1 VIYLENLVKDPYFTS
16 GLWKITSKPEEVRI
30 SSDRVQTPIGVK
42 DSLKVESFG
51 WSKWCLVYGEK
62 LQVKPRETYRLNV
75 RMMLNLEDRKASVVL
90 EPQILDENGEK
101 VKVTKKKWVGD
112 SGEPFFVEDLG
123 SWRGGVIGATG
134 KWGWRYMT
142 GGFMIPDGGVQ
153 MNLTLYGAGPGKVWV
168 TGVELYRNFYSTV
181 KKVEPPDIP
190 EYPKAIV
197 YKRLKL
203 GEYAGKVLRIGD
215 LNGDGKVELLLVQK
229 INPKPIKQSSVNYV
243 ALRCLTAID
252 LNGNILW
259 QLGEPDPSGYEVWS
273 DLPVQV
279 FDFNRDGK
287 MEVLCC
293 KDFKIMLLDGA
304 TGNVI
309 TETDTPE
316 SNSGEGPEDG
326 FPRIL
331 GDSITICNL
340 TECDPGDFI
349 LKDRYNN
356 LWAYDREF
364 NRLWSYTGK
373 MAHYTQIYDVDGDGF
388 DEVFS
393 GDALIDQ
400 NGEILW
406 RIDLYGHCDSSIFY
420 RDREGRLILALAYED
435 GGFYFLNALT
445 GEILREWHLGH
456 GQGVNL
462 ASYRPDQPNGLAI
475 AANTF
480 WGGAFWFIFSL
491 EGEIL
496 HADFTDVY
504 GWVPVNWSGDG
515 IELIGSAYGLYD
527 GYGRMVVEFPD
538 PHDGKVWVYNV
549 CGDQRDEV
557 IVWNDKLLSI
567 YTQDRGFS
575 GLKIYTPKRRLYN
588 QTFYGSFISEPNW
601 IYVKSTAH
609 RGSFQENLRG

>member
-575 GLKIYTPKRRLYN
+575 SLKIYTPKRRLYN